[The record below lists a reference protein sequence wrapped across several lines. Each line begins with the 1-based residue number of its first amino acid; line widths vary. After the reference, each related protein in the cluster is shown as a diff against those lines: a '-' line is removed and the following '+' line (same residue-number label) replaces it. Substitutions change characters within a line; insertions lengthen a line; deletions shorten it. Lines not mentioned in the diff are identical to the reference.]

1 MVRLVG
7 TGVLGLDILLGGGMI
22 GGSTA
27 VIIGPVDVV
36 KAHIAQQYIL
46 EGLKANECCLY
57 VSSLD
62 VKEKVKEQFK
72 YRFKFDIE
80 PLMDNGVFELLEVE
94 ISDDSNLKINKVG
107 DSFESLRS
115 TITKISDC
123 NKCRIVINN
132 LLHFFYLT
140 DDSTKIVQGLAW
152 LDAFRQRR
160 GAESVLLYVMDTG
173 GISKV
178 YEEVVKSLCDYVFE
192 VERAENVVGKLKVL
206 KAPTLHSVEWHELF
220 FTENGVELAVVT

>member
-1 MVRLVG
+1 MVRLVS

-22 GGSTA
+22 RGSTA
-27 VIIGPVDVV
+27 VIIGPVDIF
-36 KAHIAQQYIL
+36 KTHIAQQYIL
-46 EGLKANECCLY
+46 EGLKANEGCLY

-62 VKEKVKEQFK
+62 VKEKVKEQFT

-80 PLMDNGVFELLEVE
+80 PLISSGLLELLEME
-94 ISDDSNLKINKVG
+94 IPDDSSLKVNKFG
-107 DSFESLRS
+107 NHFESLRS
-115 TITKISDC
+115 IIAKIGDC
-123 NKCRIVINN
+123 NKCRVVINN

-140 DDSTKIVQGLAW
+140 DDAAKIVQGLAW

-173 GISKV
+173 GTSRM

-192 VERAENVVGKLKVL
+192 VERAANVVGKLKVS
-206 KAPTLHSVEWHELF
+206 KAPTIHSIEWHELF
-220 FTENGVELAVVT
+220 FTENGVDLAVVM

>member
-1 MVRLVG
+1 MRLVG

-22 GGSTA
+22 SGSTA
-27 VIIGPVDVV
+27 VIIGPVDIF
-36 KAHIAQQYIL
+36 KTYIAQQYLL

-80 PLMDNGVFELLEVE
+80 PLVDNGVLELLEIE
-94 ISDDSNLKINKVG
+94 LPDDLTLKGNNFENR
-107 DSFESLRS
+107 FESLRS
-115 TITKISDC
+115 IITKIGNC
-123 NKCRIVINN
+123 NNCRIVINN

-140 DDSTKIVQGLAW
+140 DDAAKIVQGLAW

-160 GAESVLLYVMDTG
+160 GANSVLLYVMDTG
-173 GISKV
+173 GTSKM
-178 YEEVVKSLCDYVFE
+178 YEEVIKSLCDYVFE
-192 VERAENVVGKLKVL
+192 VEKAENVVGKLKIL
-206 KAPTLHSVEWHELF
+206 KAPTVHSIEWHELF
-220 FTENGVELAVVT
+220 FTEQGIDLAVVM